1 MCEVLTHRHMTYPLL
16 AQMLTFSFP
25 SPTVPKDGLKSQAV
39 FDDIR
44 MSYIKELGKAI
55 VKREENSS
63 QNWQRFY
70 QLTKLLDSMHE
81 VQRSSTERQNASSDF
96 SITCC
101 QHSAAFL
108 ILKQ

>member
-1 MCEVLTHRHMTYPLL
+1 MWSFDCIAPHECGPLSLFLSRLLTS
-16 AQMLTFSFP
+16 SFP
-25 SPTVPKDGLKSQAV
+25 SLAVPKDGLKSQAV

-81 VQRSSTERQNASSDF
+81 VQRRSAPRQKASRLPDML
-96 SITCC
+96 
-101 QHSAAFL
+101 SADGY
-108 ILKQ
+108 

>member
-1 MCEVLTHRHMTYPLL
+1 MSLPFCKLCEVWCTGVYDTEYTTSLPFLS
-16 AQMLTFSFP
+16 QVLTFYFTSL
-25 SPTVPKDGLKSQAV
+25 TVPKDGLKSQAV

-81 VQRSSTERQNASSDF
+81 VQRS
-96 SITCC
+96 ILPLW
-101 QHSAAFL
+101 HYMLSADAY
-108 ILKQ
+108 

>member
-1 MCEVLTHRHMTYPLL
+1 
-16 AQMLTFSFP
+16 MLTFSFSLP
-25 SPTVPKDGLKSQAV
+25 AVPKDGLKSQAV

-81 VQRSSTERQNASSDF
+81 VQRSNTH
-96 SITCC
+96 T
-101 QHSAAFL
+101 HTKPKHVL
-108 ILKQ
+108 